1 MKKHSS
7 IATFSQNEG
16 IAHKKR
22 SAIPTF
28 WQKSGIAS
36 KKYLLMATFF
46 IKKHHRNI
54 NSNGNINITSLG
66 LVPVTF
72 KTLNSI

>member
-1 MKKHSS
+1 
-7 IATFSQNEG
+7 
-16 IAHKKR
+16 
-22 SAIPTF
+22 
-28 WQKSGIAS
+28 
-36 KKYLLMATFF
+36 MATFF